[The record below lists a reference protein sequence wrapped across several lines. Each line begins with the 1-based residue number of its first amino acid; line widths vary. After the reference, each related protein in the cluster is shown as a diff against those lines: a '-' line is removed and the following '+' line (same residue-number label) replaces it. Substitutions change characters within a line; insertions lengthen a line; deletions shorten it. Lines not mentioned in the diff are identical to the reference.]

1 MNELAPRLTNDGKAY
16 IIGAMNG
23 DGITFTKMVI
33 GNGVPVAGATPSMV
47 GPQIEI
53 GFTKIEVHDDYCILT
68 GSFDNSEVEEGFY
81 IYEIGVFAKNTSE
94 QEVLYAYR
102 YMNTNVDFVPAADS
116 GNVLETEISIVVSI
130 GDADN
135 VTAVL
140 IEGSLYANKQAFED
154 HLADHS
160 NPHRVTK
167 DQVGLDKVENNYFY
181 ENAITVDNP
190 TEVQDNVATDDTL
203 REAMSKIWYWIDQLI
218 NGGFIPTSGFGDV
231 LGNGNNTGVTGDIW
245 FADKGNNQPSII
257 GGRVSRGDLWRIM
270 GAGGDSNVN
279 PSPSSDGSDLDS
291 GYLEL
296 ATGDNGTEP
305 IIVRQYKSN
314 DQNPNSNNNFDNV
327 ARTLFLLDS
336 FGDTSIPGNLWM
348 EEPTVKRNYDKMIGG
363 TQSGNDFVVI
373 RFGANT
379 SLNPGNNNN
388 DGTAFLEFAVGDDAV
403 TPYAEPIIATQ
414 YSGSYNPKKNGFG
427 TAQRRAYI
435 LNGAGNTV
443 FPGTCTAKSHPTSS
457 DLKKKDVHGKVDLS
471 TAEALIMGLQPIFYN
486 FKGQWKESA
495 GFGAQD
501 VYKLTRELQ
510 LHDNGIYRATKMPE
524 PEEIAEG
531 VEYHDS
537 DIEAHDDSEIEWNLN
552 YTEFIPYLVRV
563 VQEQQ
568 KRIEKLEAML
578 GGEN

>member
-53 GFTKIEVHDDYCILT
+53 GFTQIEVHDDYCILT

-81 IYEIGVFAKNTSE
+81 IYEIGVFAENTSE

-154 HLADHS
+154 HLADYS
-160 NPHRVTK
+160 NPHKVTK

-181 ENAITVDNP
+181 ENTIEVENP

-203 REAMSKIWYWIDQLI
+203 KGAMTKIWYWIDQLI
-218 NGGFIPTSGFGDV
+218 NGGFIPTSGYGDTV
-231 LGNGNNTGVTGDIW
+231 N
-245 FADKGNNQPSII
+245 PSSVGI
-257 GGRVSRGDLWRIM
+257 SGDLWFTNSIRQNYPHGIGGYMSKNDVWRIVS
-270 GAGGDSNVN
+270 AGDQAIN
-279 PSPSSDGSDLDS
+279 PEIYSDYSDC
-291 GYLEL
+291 GYLEI
-296 ATGDNGTEP
+296 ATGDNGHEP
-305 IIVRQYKSN
+305 ILVRQYSGGTVKFDAN
-314 DQNPNSNNNFDNV
+314 AVLRTLYLLDYYGNTKIPGELQFFGGYRGIKWSNNESPNPIGTTN
-327 ARTLFLLDS
+327 
-336 FGDTSIPGNLWM
+336 GDGA
-348 EEPTVKRNYDKMIGG
+348 YIGL
-363 TQSGNDFVVI
+363 VP
-373 RFGANT
+373 
-379 SLNPGNNNN
+379 NPAKTT
-388 DGTAFLEFAVGDDAV
+388 DDLEIAAGDDGNEQIMV
-403 TPYAEPIIATQ
+403 RQ
-414 YSGSYNPKKNGFG
+414 RKFG
-427 TAQRRAYI
+427 TNIGMGGNWINMPIQRTAYL
-435 LNGAGNTV
+435 LNVSGNTV
-443 FPGTCTAKSHPTSS
+443 FPGSCTATSHPTSS
-457 DLKKKDVHGKVDLS
+457 DLKKKDVHGEVDLP
-471 TAEALIMGLQPIFYN
+471 TAEALIMGLQPIFYS
-486 FKGQWKESA
+486 FKGDWKESA

-501 VYKLTRELQ
+501 VYKLAHEIGLK
-510 LHDNGIYRATKMPE
+510 DNGIYRAALKPDE
-524 PEEIAEG
+524 DGNAEG
-531 VEYHDS
+531 IEYHDS
-537 DIEAHDDSEIEWNLN
+537 DIKAHDDSEIEWNLN

-568 KRIEKLEAML
+568 KRLDEQEERIDALVEML